1 VLDAIRLSVG
11 TLTAIPV
18 PPPRRVDRRVARS
31 AMAVAPLAV
40 LPLGLAVL
48 AVSVV
53 GGLVGAPPL
62 VLAAVAVTLVV
73 LGTRAIHLDGLADT
87 ADGLSA
93 GHDRRRAL
101 EVMRR
106 SDIGPSGVAAV
117 TLVLL
122 LDVAA
127 LTTLLATWRGG
138 ALAGV
143 AVLSSRSLLAW
154 ACLRGVPSARP
165 DGLGATVAGSVSAPA
180 LAASTVAMAAFSAAA
195 AALAGLHWW
204 AGPAVLAAAV
214 VAGSFVVR
222 RAVRRVGGV
231 TGDVLGAVV
240 ESGFAVALTTAAL
253 VLPHAG

>member
-1 VLDAIRLSVG
+1 MLDAIRLAAG

-18 PPPRRVDRRVARS
+18 APPRRVDRGVAGW
-31 AMAVAPLAV
+31 AMVMAPLAV
-40 LPLGLAVL
+40 LPLALGVL
-48 AVSVV
+48 VVSAV
-53 GGLVGAPPL
+53 GGLVGAPPF
-62 VLAAVAVTLVV
+62 VLAAVAVTVLV
-73 LGTRAIHLDGLADT
+73 LGTRAMHLDGLADT

-93 GHDRRRAL
+93 GYDRERAL

-127 LTTLLATWRGG
+127 LTTLLGTWRGG

-165 DGLGATVAGSVSAPA
+165 DGLGATVAGTVGAPA
-180 LAASTVAMAAFSAAA
+180 LIAGTVAMAAFSAAA
-195 AALAGLHWW
+195 GSLAGLRWW
-204 AGPAVLAAAV
+204 AGPVVLAAAV
-214 VAGSFVVR
+214 VAGSVVVR

-240 ESGFAVALTTAAL
+240 ETGFAVAVTAAAL

>member
-1 VLDAIRLSVG
+1 MLDAIRLSVG

-18 PPPRRVDRRVARS
+18 PPPRRVDRGVAGS
-31 AMAVAPLAV
+31 AMVIAPLAV
-40 LPLGLAVL
+40 LPLALGVL
-48 AVSVV
+48 AVSAV
-53 GGLVGAPPL
+53 GALAGAPPF
-62 VLAAVAVTLVV
+62 VLAAVAVAVLV
-73 LGTRAIHLDGLADT
+73 LGTRAMHLDGLADT

-93 GHDRRRAL
+93 GYGRERAL

-117 TLVLL
+117 TLALL

-127 LTTLLATWRGG
+127 LTTLLGTWRGG

-154 ACLRGVPSARP
+154 ACRRNVPSARS
-165 DGLGATVAGSVSAPA
+165 DGLGATVAGSVGAPA
-180 LAASTVAMAAFSAAA
+180 LIASTVVMAAFSAGAGS
-195 AALAGLHWW
+195 LAGVRWW
-204 AGPAVLAAAV
+204 AGPVVLAAAV
-214 VAGSFVVR
+214 VAGSVVVR
-222 RAVRRVGGV
+222 RAVSRVGGI

-240 ESGFAVALTTAAL
+240 ETGLAVALTTAAL

>member
-18 PPPRRVDRRVARS
+18 PPPRRVDRRVAGA
-31 AMAVAPLAV
+31 AMAMAPLAV
-40 LPLGLAVL
+40 LPLALGVL
-48 AVSVV
+48 AVSA
-53 GGLVGAPPL
+53 GGALVGAPPL
-62 VLAAVAVTLVV
+62 VLAAVAVVVLV

-87 ADGLSA
+87 ADGLSS
-93 GHDRRRAL
+93 GDDRRRAL

-154 ACLRGVPSARP
+154 ACVRGVPSARS
-165 DGLGATVAGSVSAPA
+165 DGLGATVAGTVGASVLVVSA
-180 LAASTVAMAAFSAAA
+180 VAMAAFSAAA
-195 AALAGLHWW
+195 AALTGLAWW
-204 AGPAVLAAAV
+204 AGPTVLVAAV
-214 VAGSFVVR
+214 VAGWVVVR

-240 ESGFAVALTTAAL
+240 EIGLAVALTTAAL